1 MVPSSSSAWVYST
14 SSPLIFTITGA
25 RVVVVVG
32 GGGGGKVVVVV
43 EVVVDE
49 VVDDEVVD
57 EVVVV
62 VEVST
67 QLELGADQSAE
78 PTKGSWFGIVIVI
91 SSVRVLKELSVSL
104 SARILVLKVP

>member
-1 MVPSSSSAWVYST
+1 
-14 SSPLIFTITGA
+14 
-25 RVVVVVG
+25 VVVGGGG
-32 GGGGGKVVVVV
+32 GGGGGKVVVVL
-43 EVVVDE
+43 EVVVDEVVDDE

-78 PTKGSWFGIVIVI
+78 PTKGSWFGIEIVN